1 MRSRHMS
8 IESTSVY
15 HQARFSTECKTCDKH
30 FTRKNLL
37 DQHLWTNK
45 HRQVVAAAEAA
56 EGTGSTSLVASVSLD
71 KSSLNIIS
79 HNTTTNSTNVRI
91 RPRSLGRAN
100 VDHMICLTYEVLRE
114 ALTLPEDV
122 VRFHDVAK
130 QAHALFQ
137 AHSCALYHHA
147 PL

>member
-1 MRSRHMS
+1 MHSRHKY
-8 IESTSVY
+8 TCVPPGQVQY
-15 HQARFSTECKTCDKH
+15 ECRTRDKQ

-37 DQHLWTNK
+37 DQHLRTDK

-56 EGTGSTSLVASVSLD
+56 EGTGSTSLVASESLD
-71 KSSLNIIS
+71 KRSLNIIC
-79 HNTTTNSTNVRI
+79 HNTTSNSTNVRI
-91 RPRSLGRAN
+91 RPRSFGRAN
-100 VDHMICLTYEVLRE
+100 VDHMICLTYEELRE
-114 ALTLPEDV
+114 ALTLPKDV
-122 VRFHDVAK
+122 IRFHYVAK